1 MQQHPVMSHGAAMG
15 LLLSALVGLLTGCD
29 RAETASTGTSSGTQ
43 GNKSGVTNAQP
54 ATRLPA
60 NSAGIAAVPP
70 PIVDQIAE
78 AWCNQQRACDRV
90 GTGRRYSAFFECMT
104 QMREA
109 VRDDLTGF
117 NCPRGIDATRT
128 QPCMAEIERED
139 CTHDLVT
146 LMSLADCR
154 GEVLCAK

>member
-1 MQQHPVMSHGAAMG
+1 MG
-15 LLLSALVGLLTGCD
+15 LVLPAVVGLSTGCD
-29 RAETASTGTSSGTQ
+29 RAETPSPGASSGMQ
-43 GNKSGVTNAQP
+43 GDKSGVTNAQP
-54 ATRLPA
+54 TTRAPA
-60 NSAGIAAVPP
+60 NSAGIAVVPP
-70 PIVDQIAE
+70 LVVDQFAE
-78 AWCNQQRACDRV
+78 AWCNQQRGCDRV

-104 QMREA
+104 QMRGA

-117 NCPRGIDATRT
+117 NCSHGIDATRT